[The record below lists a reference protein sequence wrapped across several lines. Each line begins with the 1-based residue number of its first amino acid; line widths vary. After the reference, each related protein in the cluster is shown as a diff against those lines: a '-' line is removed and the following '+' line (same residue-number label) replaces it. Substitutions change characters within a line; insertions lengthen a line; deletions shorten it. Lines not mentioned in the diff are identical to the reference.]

1 MVLEKSKKNDTRL
14 PSVATLPAP
23 GVLAVVEQDR
33 LAAFGDMSVE
43 NVVMPRL
50 VIVQKMSPEVDDG
63 SAKGG
68 EFFIKGLGINMGTN
82 PLEIIPVRRDVS
94 KIRWKDKTGASG
106 GILCRA
112 RDGHTGVGTP
122 GGNCTVCP
130 ETHWNGEESPSC
142 DHYENVF
149 FILRGDPDMMPF
161 LLSGNRTNLKAMK
174 GLNTLLLQEF
184 IKGRPIFTKSYLVG
198 IVKKA
203 QADRVWWNFT
213 FRPGNDNKPLPVEDQ
228 KRAADVFSKFKNVR
242 LEDSAEPVTDA
253 REAESAPTI

>member
-94 KIRWKDKTGASG
+94 KIRW
-106 GILCRA
+106 
-112 RDGHTGVGTP
+112 
-122 GGNCTVCP
+122 
-130 ETHWNGEESPSC
+130 
-142 DHYENVF
+142 NVV
-149 FILRGDPDMMPF
+149 P
-161 LLSGNRTNLKAMK
+161 
-174 GLNTLLLQEF
+174 
-184 IKGRPIFTKSYLVG
+184 
-198 IVKKA
+198 
-203 QADRVWWNFT
+203 
-213 FRPGNDNKPLPVEDQ
+213 RPGWAYRRWYTRRKLHRMPRNPLEWGRVPLL
-228 KRAADVFSKFKNVR
+228 RP
-242 LEDSAEPVTDA
+242 L
-253 REAESAPTI
+253 